1 MRIVTLG
8 FLLGILAACGLPVM
22 LDKEAAWLPGICV
35 LALLA
40 FANTAPGS
48 GFNSLIMPAVIGML
62 AGAAWAIWT
71 ADSALDQRLET
82 PPAGTDRV
90 VTGRIVGLPAPG
102 PDRIRFVFTRDAVE
116 GQQDLPPRM
125 LISWYR
131 RGDPE
136 RQPVFPQAGER
147 WRLNLRLRGPRGQSN
162 PGGFDYELWLL
173 RQRIGATGYVRESG
187 FNRRLGRVDHS
198 WARVRDA
205 LVNAVDRALPASPRR
220 GMIAAL
226 LVGSGT
232 ISAEQRRLLQQT
244 GTAHLL
250 AISGLHVGIAAAVGA
265 VFGRFAWRL
274 LPLRWLGVR
283 QSAGIVSALI
293 SAFSYAG
300 LAGFQLPTRRALVM
314 TVVVMIMLARRRA
327 VGPWAAYSTAMMAV
341 LLADPLATMGP
352 GFWLSF
358 AAVAG
363 LLLVA
368 PALRGAGLAR
378 GVLGAQV
385 SVSVALA
392 PAVVAIYGQ
401 LPLLSPLANLVAVPL
416 FTVLFVPLVLAAGM
430 ASTVW
435 FPLGAALFGVA
446 DAVLAQLLALLSW
459 LVAVSPGALLP
470 AQAPASALLAAVL
483 GALLALLSGAGS
495 RMVAACALMLPLL
508 FWQGSQPGRG
518 GFELTVLDVGQGLA
532 AVIRT
537 RQHTL
542 VFDTG
547 PAWAGNDSG
556 SRNVVPFLR
565 AAGVGEVDLLVV
577 SHPDLDH
584 RGGVPGLIDGL
595 RIHRVAGS
603 IYPGMPILDDGACRS
618 GQAWSWDQV
627 DFRFV
632 HPPATTVAGGN
643 NDSCVLRVAA
653 AGGDGAT
660 VLLTGDIEAGA
671 ERQIIAAAGDLDVD
685 LLVAPHHGSRTSSS
699 AEFVAA
705 TRPRWVVYPAGYGNR
720 WRFPH
725 VDVLRRWGAAQA
737 LVTGQHGAVT
747 VVAPG
752 DGLQPRVVGWRCQA
766 RRFWR
771 WRECD
776 PAQIPLVDFL
786 VSGIRS
792 IMRHI
797 SGVLART
804 NKDDSIKDV

>member
-1 MRIVTLG
+1 
-8 FLLGILAACGLPVM
+8 M
-22 LDKEAAWLPGICV
+22 L
-35 LALLA
+35 
-40 FANTAPGS
+40 S
-48 GFNSLIMPAVIGML
+48 
-62 AGAAWAIWT
+62 GAAWVIWS
-71 ADSALDQRLET
+71 ADSALDQRLDT
-82 PPAGTDRV
+82 QPTGTDRV
-90 VTGRIVGLPAPG
+90 VTGRVVGLPVPG
-102 PDRIRFVFTRDAVE
+102 PDRIRFVFARDAIE

-125 LISWYR
+125 LINWYR
-131 RGDPE
+131 RGHPQ
-136 RQPVFPQAGER
+136 RQPAFPQAAER
-147 WRLNLRLRGPRGQSN
+147 WRLALRLRGPRGQSN

-173 RQRIGATGYVRESG
+173 RQRIGATGYVRESEL
-187 FNRRLGRVDHS
+187 NRRLGRVEHS
-198 WARVRDA
+198 WATVRDA
-205 LVNAVDRALPASPRR
+205 LADAVARALPASPRT
-220 GMIAAL
+220 GMIEAL

-232 ISAEQRRLLQQT
+232 VSAEQRRLLQQT
-244 GTAHLL
+244 GTAHLM
-250 AISGLHVGIAAAVGA
+250 AISGLHVGIAAAFGA
-265 VFGRFAWRL
+265 VIGRFAWRL

-283 QSAGIVSALI
+283 QSAGIVGALI

-341 LLADPLATMGP
+341 LMADPLATMGP

-358 AAVAG
+358 GAVAG

-378 GVLGAQV
+378 GMLGAQL

-392 PAVVAIYGQ
+392 PAVVAIYAQ

-416 FTVLFVPLVLAAGM
+416 FTVLFVPLVLVAGM
-430 ASTVW
+430 ASMIW
-435 FPLGAALFGVA
+435 FPLAAALFGIA

-459 LVAVSPGALLP
+459 LVAVGPGALLP
-470 AQAPASALLAAVL
+470 AQAPPSALLAAVP
-483 GALLALLSGAGS
+483 GALLALLAGAGS
-495 RMVAACALMLPLL
+495 RMVAASALLLPLL

-532 AVIRT
+532 AVVRT

-547 PAWAGNDSG
+547 PAWAGGDSG
-556 SRNVVPFLR
+556 SRNLVPFLR
-565 AAGVGEVDLLVV
+565 AVGVGEVDLLVV

-595 RIHRVAGS
+595 RVRRVAGS
-603 IYPGMPILDDGACRS
+603 IYPGMPMPMPDDGACRR
-618 GQAWSWDQV
+618 GQAWSWDEV

-632 HPPATTVAGGN
+632 HPPGITVAGGN

-653 AGGDGAT
+653 AGGAGEGDGDSDGTT

-685 LLVAPHHGSRTSSS
+685 LVVAPHHGSRTSSS

-705 TRPRWVVYPAGYGNR
+705 TGPRWVIYPAGYGNR

-725 VDVLRRWGAAQA
+725 VDVLRRWGAAQG

-776 PAQIPLVDFL
+776 PA
-786 VSGIRS
+786 
-792 IMRHI
+792 
-797 SGVLART
+797 
-804 NKDDSIKDV
+804 